1 MTARRSLFQMRFRG
15 EKPLWTMRRGLLR
28 RGLMRVSTRSQGAA
42 GAVRWG
48 EAVGRRAGRG
58 IGKAD
63 EGGGVAAF
71 EGAAGDAVEV
81 GLVGEGAEH
90 GAELLGD

>member
-1 MTARRSLFQMRFRG
+1 MDD
-15 EKPLWTMRRGLLR
+15 
-28 RGLMRVSTRSQGAA
+28 AA
-42 GAVRWG
+42 GAVEEGLDEGVDEVPGR
-48 EAVGRRAGRG
+48 VGSGATGRGRGGGAGRG
-58 IGKAD
+58 IGQAD